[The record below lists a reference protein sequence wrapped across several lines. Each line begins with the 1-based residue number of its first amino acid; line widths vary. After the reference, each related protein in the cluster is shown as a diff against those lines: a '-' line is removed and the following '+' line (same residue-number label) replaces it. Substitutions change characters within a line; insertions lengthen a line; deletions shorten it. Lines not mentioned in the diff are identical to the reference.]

1 MCKYHKTQFVTGF
14 SNCYRRCA
22 DPCKSHK
29 NVVKTSLHEVILE
42 EFRLYFIPYKILP
55 GQKLCFCYKNKAFV
69 EKKQNENVGIEHG
82 NKNEVMET
90 NEILHET
97 ANDIVNQFVEILEC
111 SPLKVLRSDR
121 VLSIGKRKMKDV
133 TTKFK
138 NVVSIVLSEPQLTEN
153 NDCSNCQRLVDS
165 IKEKITD
172 RSNKRKI
179 QMLTLL
185 HKIGQS
191 KKQWSFSMSVNMQ

>member
-1 MCKYHKTQFVTGF
+1 ML
-14 SNCYRRCA
+14 R
-22 DPCKSHK
+22 
-29 NVVKTSLHEVILE
+29 
-42 EFRLYFIPYKILP
+42 
-55 GQKLCFCYKNKAFV
+55 
-69 EKKQNENVGIEHG
+69 KKQNENVGIEHG
-82 NKNEVMET
+82 NENEVMET

-97 ANDIVNQFVEILEC
+97 ANDIVNQFLEILEC
-111 SPLKVLRSDR
+111 SPLKVLWSDR

-138 NVVSIVLSEPQLTEN
+138 NIVSIVLSEPQLTEN

-172 RSNKRKI
+172 CSNERKI
-179 QMLTLL
+179 QMLTLP